1 MLKIEG
7 SIVALVT
14 PFNADGSVNLEKL
27 GELIEFHIKNHTDA
41 LCILGT
47 TGEASTMEFSEE
59 EEVVRYAVER
69 ASGRIKIIVGSGSN
83 CTATAVEY
91 TKKYGNMGADA
102 LLVITPYY
110 NKTNESG
117 MIKHFTTIAD
127 ASPKPIIMY
136 NVPGRTG
143 CSISVHAVEVLS
155 KHPNIIGIKE
165 ASGDLTYA
173 GKIAR
178 YLNDNFRMYSGND
191 DIVVPLLSLGA
202 SGVISVWANIMPET
216 VHNMVM
222 DYLNGDVKKARDT
235 QLKYLDLIHNLFL
248 ETNPIPV
255 KAGMNYLGF
264 GVGPLRLPLDEMSPA
279 KFEILKTT
287 LDEINGRIQ

>member
-136 NVPGRTG
+136 NVP
-143 CSISVHAVEVLS
+143 
-155 KHPNIIGIKE
+155 
-165 ASGDLTYA
+165 
-173 GKIAR
+173 
-178 YLNDNFRMYSGND
+178 
-191 DIVVPLLSLGA
+191 
-202 SGVISVWANIMPET
+202 
-216 VHNMVM
+216 
-222 DYLNGDVKKARDT
+222 
-235 QLKYLDLIHNLFL
+235 
-248 ETNPIPV
+248 
-255 KAGMNYLGF
+255 
-264 GVGPLRLPLDEMSPA
+264 
-279 KFEILKTT
+279 
-287 LDEINGRIQ
+287 

>member
-1 MLKIEG
+1 MIKIEG
-7 SIVALVT
+7 SIVALIT
-14 PFNADGSVNLEKL
+14 PFNEDGSVNLDKL
-27 GELIEFHIKNHTDA
+27 GELVEFHVKNHTDA

-59 EEVVRYAVER
+59 EKIVRYVVDKA
-69 ASGRIKIIVGSGSN
+69 AGRIKIIVGSGSN
-83 CTATAVEY
+83 CTATAIEY

-110 NKTNESG
+110 NKTNETG
-117 MIKHFTTIAD
+117 MIKHFTAVAD

-143 CSISVHAVEVLS
+143 CQISVHAVEVLS

-173 GKIAR
+173 GKVAR
-178 YLNDNFRMYSGND
+178 YLNDEFRMYSGND
-191 DIVVPLLSLGA
+191 DIIVPMLSLGA
-202 SGVISVWANIMPET
+202 SGVISVWANIMPQT
-216 VHNMVM
+216 VHDLVF

-255 KAGMNYLGF
+255 KCGMNYLGYN
-264 GVGPLRLPLDEMSPA
+264 VGPLRLPLDNMSED
-279 KFEILKTT
+279 KFNVLKKT
-287 LDEINGRIQ
+287 LDEVKGIM

>member
-1 MLKIEG
+1 MLKLEG
-7 SIVALVT
+7 SIVALIT
-14 PFNADGSVNLEKL
+14 PFNADGSVNYDKL

-47 TGEASTMEFSEE
+47 TGEASTLEFDEE
-59 EEVVRYAVER
+59 EKIVKFAVEK
-69 ASGRIKIIVGSGSN
+69 AAKRIPLIFGSGSN
-83 CTATAVEY
+83 STKTAIDY
-91 TKKYGNMGADA
+91 TVKYANMGADA

-117 MIKHFTTIAD
+117 MIKHFQAVAD

-178 YLNDNFRMYSGND
+178 YLNDDFRMYSGND
-191 DIVVPLLSLGA
+191 DIVVPLLSIGA
-202 SGVISVWANIMPET
+202 SGVISVWANIMPQT
-216 VHNMVM
+216 VHDMVF
-222 DYLNGDVKKARDT
+222 DYLNGDVRKAAKT
-235 QLKYLDLIHNLFL
+235 QLEYLDLIHGLFL

-255 KAGMNYLGF
+255 KAAMNYLGYN
-264 GVGPLRLPLDEMSPA
+264 VGALRAPLDEMSQG
-279 KFEILKTT
+279 KFDVLKPE
-287 LDEINGRIQ
+287 LDKMKGKF

>member
-14 PFNADGSVNLEKL
+14 PFNADGTVNYEAL

-47 TGEASTMEFSEE
+47 TGEASTLEFSEE
-59 EEVVRYAVER
+59 EEIVKYSVKKANK
-69 ASGRIKIIVGSGSN
+69 RIKLIFGSGSN
-83 CTATAVEY
+83 CTKTAVDY
-91 TKKYGNMGADA
+91 SVKYGNLGADA

-117 MIKHFTTIAD
+117 MIKHFTAVAD
-127 ASPKPIIMY
+127 AAPCPIIMY

-202 SGVISVWANIMPET
+202 SGVISVWANIMPQT
-216 VHNMVM
+216 VHDMVF
-222 DYLNGDVKKARDT
+222 DFLNGDIVKARKT
-235 QLKYLDLIHNLFL
+235 QLKYLDLIHNLFT
-248 ETNPIPV
+248 ETNPIPI
-255 KAGMNYLGF
+255 KRAMNYLGF
-264 GVGPLRLPLDEMSPA
+264 NVGPLRAPLDEMSDA
-279 KFEILKTT
+279 KFKDLKPL
-287 LDEINGRIQ
+287 LDEIKGKY

>member
-1 MLKIEG
+1 MVKIEG

-14 PFNADGSVNLEKL
+14 PFNEDGSVNFDAL
-27 GELIEFHIKNHTDA
+27 GNLVDFHIANHTDA

-47 TGEASTMEFSEE
+47 TGEASTMEFDEE
-59 EEVVRYAVER
+59 ASVIEYVVAR
-69 ASGRIKIIVGSGSN
+69 AKGRIKIIIGSGSN
-83 CTATAVEY
+83 STATAINY
-91 TKKYGNMGADA
+91 TVKYANMGADA
-102 LLVITPYY
+102 MLVITPYY

-117 MIKHFTTIAD
+117 MIKHFTAIAD

-178 YLNDNFRMYSGND
+178 YLNDDFRMYSGND

-216 VHNMVM
+216 VHNMVY
-222 DYLNGDVKKARDT
+222 DYLNGNVKKARDT

-248 ETNPIPV
+248 ETNPIPI
-255 KAGMNYLGF
+255 KAAMNYLGF
-264 GVGPLRLPLDEMSPA
+264 NVGPLRLPLDEMNPQ
-279 KFEILKTT
+279 KFEQLKIT
-287 LDEINGRIQ
+287 LDQMKGTV